1 MYDRD
6 DVNDDIKIGEWN
18 MRTVAGIA
26 LQMKSE
32 KLKLSIFLLS
42 YSVIVEAII
51 CFLRFLVKSLINLII
66 QKIVM

>member
-6 DVNDDIKIGEWN
+6 DVNDDIKVGEWN
-18 MRTVAGIA
+18 MRNVAGIA
-26 LQMKSE
+26 LHMNSD

-51 CFLRFLVKSLINLII
+51 CFLRLLVKSLINLII
-66 QKIVM
+66 QKNVM